1 MQKEEHNGSTNFRA
15 HDDIDPDVFYHTGME
30 RRLSPFRSSEE
41 RPPKEAEKAKLQ
53 GMVFLSAVSG
63 RASQI
68 EAVCVLRPHGALSD
82 YHRAGVRS
90 SCDGFF
96 GQTDRLCDLGLYGL
110 FRHPDPAHLLSV
122 AVWLPR

>member
-1 MQKEEHNGSTNFRA
+1 
-15 HDDIDPDVFYHTGME
+15 
-30 RRLSPFRSSEE
+30 
-41 RPPKEAEKAKLQ
+41 
-53 GMVFLSAVSG
+53 MVFLSAVSG
-63 RASQI
+63 RSSQG

-90 SCDGFF
+90 SGDGFF
-96 GQTDRLCDLGLYGL
+96 GQADRLGDLGLYGL